1 MLKKYSQIHKN
12 TEFSFYLSSH
22 PAEFVCKICHHYLR
36 INTLNTDLLK

>member
-12 TEFSFYLSSH
+12 MEFSFSH